1 MLAEIE
7 KIISSNVMPFS
18 ISKSNVVLENNHIYA
33 QSSGMFL
40 TAYDNSN
47 VIINENNLLS
57 GKFNTITCATN
68 NSNVYTSNN
77 KLIEN
82 LECFYQDNN
91 SYINYNFD
99 LPSAAIGARYN
110 NLESPLW
117 NNGIK
122 YITYSDNKYMNNLT
136 FLPPTGSTEL
146 TISAKDR
153 PPSADTLSARIA
165 DIQYQLDK
173 LPSVLNGYS
182 INIILS
188 SLNLSPDT
196 LEKISTDRPVK
207 MKITKPLVIHDFY
220 QGTIN
225 LVGRVI
231 RWKY

>member
-33 QSSGMFL
+33 QSSGTFL
-40 TAYDNSN
+40 AAYDNSN
-47 VIINENNLLS
+47 VIINENDLLS

-122 YITYSDNKYMNNLT
+122 YITYDYDKNELDKQYINNII
-136 FLPPTGSTEL
+136 FLPPSGKEL
-146 TISAKDR
+146 IISA
-153 PPSADTLSARIA
+153 SVTEDTLSAKIA
-165 DIQYQLDK
+165 NIQYKLDK
-173 LPSVLNGYS
+173 LPSVLNGYTL
-182 INIILS
+182 NIILS
-188 SLNLSPDT
+188 SLIL
-196 LEKISTDRPVK
+196 KGTDRAHR
-207 MKITKPLVIHDFY
+207 KIVKPLVIHDFY

-225 LVGRVI
+225 LIGRTI
-231 RWKY
+231 S